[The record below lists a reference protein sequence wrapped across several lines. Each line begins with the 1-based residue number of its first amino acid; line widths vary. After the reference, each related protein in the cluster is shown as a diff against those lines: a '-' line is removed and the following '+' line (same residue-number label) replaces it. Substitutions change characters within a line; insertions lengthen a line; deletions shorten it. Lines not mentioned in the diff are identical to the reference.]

1 MNKNEII
8 NKVTR
13 VFNKATLKLK
23 KHSPEIL
30 VVSGVVGTVTS
41 AIIACKATTKV
52 HDIVESS
59 KEDIHNLHLVSAAA
73 GLREMEDP
81 TEEDKAKI
89 ELFAS
94 RQDVKEYS
102 KEDLKKDTTI
112 IYAQTAMKFVKL
124 YGPAVIL
131 GALSITGILAGHN
144 ITRKRNLAL
153 AAAYATVDKSFKE
166 YRGRV
171 VERFGEELDKELKYN
186 IKSKEIEEIV
196 TDEKG
201 KEKTVKNT
209 IDIVDPNEISDY
221 ARFFDDGCIGWEK
234 DAEHNLFFLKQQQNW
249 ANERLQKRGY
259 LFLNEV
265 YEMLGIPATRA
276 GQQVGWIYDKNDPN
290 KDNFVDFGIYDTNRP
305 SNRDF
310 VNGYERTI
318 LLDFNVDGNILN
330 EF

>member
-30 VVSGVVGTVTS
+30 VVSGAVGTVTS
-41 AIIACKATTKV
+41 AVIACKATTKV

-59 KEDIHNLHLVSAAA
+59 KEDIHNLHLVAAAA

-153 AAAYATVDKSFKE
+153 AAAYA
-166 YRGRV
+166 
-171 VERFGEELDKELKYN
+171 
-186 IKSKEIEEIV
+186 
-196 TDEKG
+196 
-201 KEKTVKNT
+201 
-209 IDIVDPNEISDY
+209 
-221 ARFFDDGCIGWEK
+221 
-234 DAEHNLFFLKQQQNW
+234 
-249 ANERLQKRGY
+249 
-259 LFLNEV
+259 
-265 YEMLGIPATRA
+265 RA
-276 GQQVGWIYDKNDPN
+276 ICKALPVA
-290 KDNFVDFGIYDTNRP
+290 
-305 SNRDF
+305 S
-310 VNGYERTI
+310 
-318 LLDFNVDGNILN
+318 
-330 EF
+330 

>member
-8 NKVTR
+8 NKATR
-13 VFNKATLKLK
+13 VFSKATLKLK

-30 VVSGVVGTVTS
+30 VVSGIIGTVTS
-41 AIIACKATTKV
+41 AIMACKATTKV
-52 HDIVESS
+52 NDIVESS
-59 KEDIHNLHLVSAAA
+59 KEEIHNLHLVAAAA
-73 GLREMEDP
+73 GLREIEEP
-81 TEEDKAKI
+81 TKEDKARIK
-89 ELFAS
+89 LFAS

-102 KEDLKKDTTI
+102 YEDLKKDTTI
-112 IYAQTAMKFVKL
+112 IYAQTAIKFVKL

-131 GALSITGILAGHN
+131 GVLSITGILAGHN

-153 AAAYATVDKSFKE
+153 AAAYATVDKSFKD
-166 YRGRV
+166 YRSRV

-186 IKSKEIEEIV
+186 IKSKEIEETV
-196 TDEKG
+196 TDENG
-201 KEKTVKNT
+201 KETTVKKT
-209 IDIVDPNEISDY
+209 IDVVDPNDISDY

-249 ANERLQKRGY
+249 ANERLKKRGY

-265 YEMLGIPATRA
+265 YEMLGIRVTRA

-290 KDNFVDFGIYDTNRP
+290 KDNFVDFGIYNANRP
-305 SNRDF
+305 STRDF

-318 LLDFNVDGNILN
+318 LLDFNVDGNILD

>member
-8 NKVTR
+8 GNVTR

-30 VVSGVVGTVTS
+30 VVTGVVGTVTS
-41 AIIACKATTKV
+41 AVMACKATTKV
-52 HDIVESS
+52 NDIVESS
-59 KEDIHNLHLVSAAA
+59 KEDIHNLHLVAAAA
-73 GLREMEDP
+73 GLKNMEDP
-81 TEEDKAKI
+81 TDEDCAKI
-89 ELFAS
+89 ALFAS

-124 YGPAVIL
+124 YAPAVIL

-153 AAAYATVDKSFKE
+153 AAAYATVDKSFKD
-166 YRGRV
+166 YRSRV
-171 VERFGEELDKELKYN
+171 IERFGEELDKELKYN
-186 IKSKEIEEIV
+186 IKSKEIEEVV
-196 TDEKG
+196 TDENG
-201 KEKTVKNT
+201 KEKTVKKT
-209 IDIVDPNEISDY
+209 IDVVDPNEISEF
-221 ARFFDDGCIGWEK
+221 AKFFEDGCIGWEK

-265 YEMLGIPATRA
+265 YEMLGIPGTRA
-276 GQQVGWIYDKNDPN
+276 GQQVGWIYDKNDPLR
-290 KDNFVDFGIYDTNRP
+290 DNFVDFGIYDTNKP
-305 SNRDF
+305 KARDF
-310 VNGYERTI
+310 VNGYEKTI
-318 LLDFNVDGNILN
+318 LLDFNVDGNILS

>member
-8 NKVTR
+8 NKATM

-41 AIIACKATTKV
+41 AVMACKATTKV
-52 HDIVESS
+52 NDIVESS
-59 KEDIHNLHLVSAAA
+59 KEDIHNLHLVAAAA
-73 GLREMEDP
+73 GLREMEDT
-81 TEEDKAKI
+81 TEEDKTKI

-171 VERFGEELDKELKYN
+171 IERFGEELDKELKYN
-186 IKSKEIEEIV
+186 IKSKEIEEVV

-201 KEKTVKNT
+201 KETTVKNT
-209 IDIVDPNEISDY
+209 IDVVDPNEISDY

-249 ANERLQKRGY
+249 ANERLKKRGY

-305 SNRDF
+305 STRDF

>member
-8 NKVTR
+8 NKATM

-41 AIIACKATTKV
+41 AVIACKATTKV

-59 KEDIHNLHLVSAAA
+59 KEDIHNLHLVAAAA

-171 VERFGEELDKELKYN
+171 IERFGEELDKELKYN
-186 IKSKEIEEIV
+186 IKSKEIEEVV

-209 IDIVDPNEISDY
+209 IDVVDPNEISDY

-249 ANERLQKRGY
+249 ANERLKKRGY

-305 SNRDF
+305 STRDF

>member
-59 KEDIHNLHLVSAAA
+59 KEDIHNLHLVAAAA
-73 GLREMEDP
+73 GLREMEDL

-209 IDIVDPNEISDY
+209 IDVVDPNEISDY